1 MANAGNHRAGSE
13 HRRKARQQ
21 MHYRASILLEGDP
34 APRSCAIA
42 DISESGAK
50 VTLDSAEELPEQ
62 FILCSPRPA
71 ARGVCAKSFGA
82 TARRSASS
90 SSAMLTEPLGGRP
103 ACCDAHQLAAFA
115 RQDFGQSE

>member
-1 MANAGNHRAGSE
+1 MTLMANAGNHRAGSE

-50 VTLDSAEELPEQ
+50 VTLDSAEELPDQ
-62 FILCSPRPA
+62 FILLLTST
-71 ARGVCAKSFGA
+71 GS
-82 TARRSASS
+82 ARRLCEVVWRNGTTVGLKFVSNA
-90 SSAMLTEPLGGRP
+90 
-103 ACCDAHQLAAFA
+103 D
-115 RQDFGQSE
+115 